1 MNAYIVR
8 ARTRLGSAPPQSS
21 FAISIAVFDS
31 PEDAISA
38 AKAAFP
44 NWSEF
49 TVIGRAPD
57 SVVERRHLKEGTVEP
72 IAWRP

>member
-8 ARTRLGSAPPQSS
+8 ARTALESAPIQHS

-31 PEDAISA
+31 PEEALSA

-44 NWSEF
+44 EWSEF
-49 TVIGRAPD
+49 TVIGRAPE
-57 SVVERRHLKEGTVEP
+57 SVIAKGHFQQGKVQP
-72 IAWRP
+72 IARRP